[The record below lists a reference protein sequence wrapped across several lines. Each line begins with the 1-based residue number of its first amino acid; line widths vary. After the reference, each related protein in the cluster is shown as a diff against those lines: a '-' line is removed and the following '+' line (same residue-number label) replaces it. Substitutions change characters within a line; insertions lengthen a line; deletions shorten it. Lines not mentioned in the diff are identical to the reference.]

1 MVGHSMISNLSGQEK
16 DFFKLRKAEKDLQR
30 DAIHSCPKA
39 EAEARLAAARSRP
52 RRSVKMVAYS

>member
-1 MVGHSMISNLSGQEK
+1 MISNLSGQEK